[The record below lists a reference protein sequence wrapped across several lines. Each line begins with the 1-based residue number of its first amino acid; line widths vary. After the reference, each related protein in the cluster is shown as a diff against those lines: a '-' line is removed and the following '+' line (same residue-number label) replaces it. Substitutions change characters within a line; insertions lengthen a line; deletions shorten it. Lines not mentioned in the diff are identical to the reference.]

1 MEIIWG
7 IFTRFDAARDVL
19 FTRSALNNI
28 TPMHEG
34 IMGID
39 ATWKPGYPNPCV
51 MSDEIIKRV
60 DSRWKEI
67 GF

>member
-1 MEIIWG
+1 
-7 IFTRFDAARDVL
+7 
-19 FTRSALNNI
+19 
-28 TPMHEG
+28 MHEG
-34 IMGID
+34 VMGRD